1 MLWIVNW
8 LLCCVC
14 DFVEVK
20 VDGQIIVVV
29 VDVVFVMFDVDLV
42 GFDLMD
48 CKLLE
53 VILYKFDGGLV
64 GIDNFVVVIGEECD
78 MIEDVFELYL
88 IQQGFLQCMLC
99 GCVVMLFMYCY
110 FGLLVFDVCCFE
122 CDEWD
127 IFDGK

>member
-1 MLWIVNW
+1 M
-8 LLCCVC
+8 
-14 DFVEVK
+14 
-20 VDGQIIVVV
+20 VV

-88 IQQGFLQCMLC
+88 I
-99 GCVVMLFMYCY
+99 
-110 FGLLVFDVCCFE
+110 
-122 CDEWD
+122 
-127 IFDGK
+127 